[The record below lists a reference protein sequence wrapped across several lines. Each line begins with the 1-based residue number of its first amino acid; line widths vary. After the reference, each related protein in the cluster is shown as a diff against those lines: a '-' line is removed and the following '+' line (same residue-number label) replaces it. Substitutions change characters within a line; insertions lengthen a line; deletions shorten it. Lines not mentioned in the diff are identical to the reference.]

1 MNKAIFFDRDGVIN
15 KSIIKNNKPCPPKNL
30 EELELIDGIH
40 LLIWGLKQKGFLI
53 FVITNQ
59 PDVARGTQT
68 KSMVEALNTNIK
80 KELPIDEIFTCYHDD
95 GDNCI
100 CRKPMP
106 GFILQ
111 AKDKYNIDLKQ
122 SWVIGDRW
130 KDIQAGKHADCFT
143 IFVDY
148 GYCERFRCHQPDY
161 KVKNIK
167 EIEGVIL

>member
-15 KSIIKNNKPCPPKNL
+15 RSIIKNNKPYPPKNL

-40 LLIWGLKQKGFLI
+40 LLMWRLKQKGFLI

-59 PDVARGTQT
+59 PDVSRGTQT

-80 KELPIDEIFTCYHDD
+80 KELPINEIFTCYHDD
-95 GDNCI
+95 KNNCE
-100 CRKPMP
+100 CRKPKS

-111 AKDKYNIDLKQ
+111 AKDKYDIDLKQ
-122 SWVIGDRW
+122 SFVIGDRW
-130 KDIQAGKHADCFT
+130 KDIQAGKSAGCLT
-143 IFVDY
+143 IFIDY
-148 GYCERFRCHQPDY
+148 GYDEELKCKPDY

>member
-15 KSIIKNNKPCPPKNL
+15 RSIIKNNKPYPPKNL

-40 LLIWGLKQKGFLI
+40 LLMWRLKQKGFLI

-59 PDVARGTQT
+59 PDVSRGTQT

-80 KELPIDEIFTCYHDD
+80 KELPINEIFTCYHDD
-95 GDNCI
+95 KDNCE
-100 CRKPMP
+100 CRKPKP
-106 GFILQ
+106 GFVLQ
-111 AKDKYNIDLKQ
+111 AKDKYDIDLKQ
-122 SWVIGDRW
+122 SFVIGDRW
-130 KDIQAGKHADCFT
+130 KDIQAGKSAGCLT

-148 GYCERFRCHQPDY
+148 GYDEELKCKPDY